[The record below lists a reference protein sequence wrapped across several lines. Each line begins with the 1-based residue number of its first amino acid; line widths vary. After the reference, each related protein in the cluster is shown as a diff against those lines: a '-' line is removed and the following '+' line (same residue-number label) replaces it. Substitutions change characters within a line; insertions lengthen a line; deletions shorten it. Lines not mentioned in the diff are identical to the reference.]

1 LNLLLQYL
9 VKKVFLNI
17 VIKLCSS
24 SYIVGMCCI
33 SQQFKIMLTQVI
45 EEHNNQQFNHLKHHK
60 DFLKLGIFSGGLSN
74 FFERKNVLHL
84 T

>member
-1 LNLLLQYL
+1 
-9 VKKVFLNI
+9 
-17 VIKLCSS
+17 
-24 SYIVGMCCI
+24 
-33 SQQFKIMLTQVI
+33 MLTQVI